1 MSFWI
6 SYTQFCPPLMGKNGC
21 IPSPIPFYVS
31 KTCLNLHPSIRLHI
45 FHVHVNLGF
54 LNSILPTSDGQD
66 WMCPCPMA
74 FLCLKFNFFLTCST
88 RLDVFCLSSHSM
100 CTKGN
105 LNTSEFWVELS
116 WFGHGCSLRLDKFYL
131 PCHTRY
137 LKLGFNHTC
146 KLWLDISSLSC
157 NFTCCNFFTHV
168 WTLRPNVFHLPCWS
182 RYLELNIACTFCLR
196 IDIFLLPCSCRC
208 FKLNFFHTWILKLDI
223 FRIPCHSG
231 CPKFSFVHFCNLIR
245 DVPRIFFS
253 SRYLKLNFPQT

>member
-54 LNSILPTSDGQD
+54 LNSI
-66 WMCPCPMA
+66 CP
-74 FLCLKFNFFLTCST
+74 
-88 RLDVFCLSSHSM
+88 
-100 CTKGN
+100 
-105 LNTSEFWVELS
+105 
-116 WFGHGCSLRLDKFYL
+116 
-131 PCHTRY
+131 
-137 LKLGFNHTC
+137 
-146 KLWLDISSLSC
+146 C